1 MPADLIIHLR
11 AKPPTLNINKKILK
25 ELINGPD
32 SITFVQEKKK
42 FFLVSKQRPELK
54 LGFIDSEKKE
64 GCLYEISKGQ
74 PGILFTDFIF
84 LSLYVFLNITNGF
97 LIHACGI
104 IKDGKG
110 YIFAGPSGN
119 GKSTVASLSRN
130 LAVLSDDRLCIRAKR
145 GSYYMYGVPWGYA
158 TINKSVVI
166 KKIFFLNKAKQTT
179 FKRLNTSL
187 AVAEA
192 FCNLSIGLYKQWNIK
207 RMLTAIAK
215 MVAKIPCYEMRFSLS
230 EPFWERIGDLEN

>member
-130 LAVLSDDRLCIRAKR
+130 LAVLSR
-145 GSYYMYGVPWGYA
+145 S
-158 TINKSVVI
+158 
-166 KKIFFLNKAKQTT
+166 
-179 FKRLNTSL
+179 
-187 AVAEA
+187 
-192 FCNLSIGLYKQWNIK
+192 
-207 RMLTAIAK
+207 
-215 MVAKIPCYEMRFSLS
+215 
-230 EPFWERIGDLEN
+230 